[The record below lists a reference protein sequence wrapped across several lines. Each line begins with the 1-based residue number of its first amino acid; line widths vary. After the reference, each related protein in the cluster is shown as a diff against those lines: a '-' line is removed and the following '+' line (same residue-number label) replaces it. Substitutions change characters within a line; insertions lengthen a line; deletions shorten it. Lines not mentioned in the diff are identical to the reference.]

1 MVSKLDENNENNNMS
16 AGKQARLSNSTIQGG
31 TPFTAIEEKGISTEQ
46 EYSSKPAQVR
56 LQSKTNW
63 YVCRV
68 KLIGTVTDES
78 GNSPRTNP
86 QKKRPGLMGNSGF
99 RPGTPPRG

>member
-1 MVSKLDENNENNNMS
+1 MVSKLDENKETNNMS

-63 YVCRV
+63 YGHRRV
-68 KLIGTVTDES
+68 REFSQGES
-78 GNSPRTNP
+78 SEEKT
-86 QKKRPGLMGNSGF
+86 RPNGK
-99 RPGTPPRG
+99 